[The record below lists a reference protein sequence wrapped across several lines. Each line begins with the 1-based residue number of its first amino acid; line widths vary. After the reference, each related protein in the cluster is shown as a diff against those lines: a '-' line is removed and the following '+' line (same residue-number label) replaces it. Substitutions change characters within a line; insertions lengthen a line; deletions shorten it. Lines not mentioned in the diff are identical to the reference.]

1 MNWIQ
6 LAIIVCQIIIS
17 VTVCSVFVHTG
28 WLSLCKYCQ
37 IDYKLDTGLIGR
49 ATDRTAG
56 SGSDL
61 LHSIIKSLH
70 WIQWQVHLILWNVHI
85 VYDYYYFIHEKFE
98 TQTYQIQNVLQ
109 DCFPADEWV
118 VHCIKNQSPTKGT
131 LTLHMDEQEWECKCV

>member
-6 LAIIVCQIIIS
+6 LAIIVCEIISS

-37 IDYKLDTGLIGR
+37 TDYKLDTGLIGR

-70 WIQWQVHLILWNVHI
+70 WIQWQIHLILWNVHI
-85 VYDYYYFIHEKFE
+85 VYESSFFIHEKIE

-109 DCFPADEWV
+109 IVCQQMSELFIVLKVCNKRNFNFA
-118 VHCIKNQSPTKGT
+118 HRRTG
-131 LTLHMDEQEWECKCV
+131 MRM